1 MALSILSHSVIWD
14 GFRTGTVKSEIISE
28 TVSRGVYDK
37 KLYVCCGGELAGV
50 KAFVEITGRTSPEKL
65 PAVMVI
71 GDLKEKQDVAFTEKL
86 VSIGYAV
93 AYVDVAGENP
103 EKEYYTVYPE
113 EKAYANYKDG
123 SVNLYGGFEN
133 EKKVCWFTWVK
144 VCKSVIKYL
153 SGLPYINGIGG
164 FASGE
169 AATALWQ
176 LAAVEPALS
185 CAVFVGN
192 AGWQSYRGTD
202 KFSDDE
208 PAFSDEALAVIADI
222 EAQSYAKRVKC
233 PSLLLSA
240 IGDKNCDFDRAYDTM
255 ARISEKTYKATLY
268 SFKRE
273 SVSETAFTDVKLFFE
288 KFLKK
293 DPAVEIAD
301 EAGFQLLR
309 ENGKVIAEATLNTK
323 NPESVRFYYSEG
335 QVSPEKRFYETLV
348 GEEVK
353 SGVKYRA
360 RIPVGK
366 GAGIVAAFVSVKYA
380 NGFCVSSDVES
391 LKIPE
396 GEGEEPSKSGVVYSS
411 REVSRSVF
419 FPLKE
424 EYGSSRIDFKGDN
437 AVKKKSGPMG
447 VDGVYCKNGIAT
459 FKINGEKL
467 RPDHDSILMFDA
479 YAKTDVKLR
488 ISLFADFTEERIEY
502 SETVS
507 VKGGQVW
514 RNFRLDNR
522 RFKTEGGMPLKNY
535 GRIDAVAFLSDGECL
550 INNVLWV

>member
-1 MALSILSHSVIWD
+1 MALSIISHSVIWD
-14 GFRTGTVKSEIISE
+14 GFKTGAVKSEIISE
-28 TVSRGVYDK
+28 TASRGVYDK
-37 KLYVCCGGELAGV
+37 KLYVCCGGELKGV
-50 KAFVEITGRTSPEKL
+50 KAFVEITGRTAPEKL

-71 GDLKEKQDVAFTEKL
+71 GDLKGKQDVAFTEKL
-86 VSIGYAV
+86 VSLGYAV
-93 AYVDVAGENP
+93 VTVDVAGENP

-113 EKAYANYKDG
+113 GADYANYKEG
-123 SVNLYGGFEN
+123 ISNLYGGFEN
-133 EKKVCWFTWVK
+133 EKKVCWFTWAK
-144 VCKSVIKYL
+144 VCKNVIKYL
-153 SGLPYINGIGG
+153 SGLPDIDGIGG

-169 AATALWQ
+169 AATVLWQ
-176 LAAVEPALS
+176 LAAVEPALA

-192 AGWQSYRGTD
+192 AGWQSYSGTD

-208 PAFSDEALAVIADI
+208 PAFSDETLAVIADI
-222 EAQSYAKRVKC
+222 EAQSYAKHVKC
-233 PSLLLSA
+233 PCLLLSA
-240 IGDKNCDFDRAYDTM
+240 IGDKNCNFDRAYDTM

-273 SVSETAFTDVKLFFE
+273 SVSESAFTDVKLFLE

-293 DPAVEIAD
+293 DPAAKIA
-301 EAGFQLLR
+301 EEVRFQLLH
-309 ENGKVIAEATLNTK
+309 EDGKVIAEAIPNTE

-335 QVSPEKRFYETLV
+335 QISPTKRFYETLV

-353 SGVKYRA
+353 PGVKYRV
-360 RIPVGK
+360 RIPVSK

-380 NGFCVSSDVES
+380 NGFCISSDVEC
-391 LKIPE
+391 LKIPA
-396 GEGEEPSKSGVVYSS
+396 GEGEDPSKSGVVYSS

-447 VDGVYCKNGIAT
+447 VDGVYCKNGLAT
-459 FKINGEKL
+459 FKIKGEKL
-467 RPDHDSILMFDA
+467 SPDHDSILMFDA
-479 YAKTDVKLR
+479 YSKADVKLK
-488 ISLFADFTEERIEY
+488 ISLFADFTGERTEY
-502 SETVS
+502 FETVS

-522 RFKTEGGMPLKNY
+522 RFKTESGMPLKNY
-535 GRIDAVAFLSDGECL
+535 GKIDVVAFLSDGECL